1 MLQKNVKSA
10 IFGLKLKMR
19 EKLIFCPLFLGLDAE
34 TIIDLLNKVQHHLLR
49 FKKDQIIVYSGDE
62 VESQMVVLKGSVKGE
77 MVDFTGKTIKI
88 EDIASPRPLAPAFLF
103 GNRNS
108 FPVNIVANTDVE
120 MLLIPKPSFVQ
131 LMQMSETILENFLSI
146 ISNRAQFLTNK
157 IRFLSFQTIKGKIAH
172 YLLEAIKNKETDVI
186 FLNKSQS
193 ELAAYFGVAR
203 PSLSRA
209 LREMDYDGY
218 IEAKGK
224 QIRIVD
230 KQKLSELLK

>member
-1 MLQKNVKSA
+1 MRVKKT
-10 IFGLKLKMR
+10 IFDQNLNMF
-19 EKLIFCPLFLGLDAE
+19 EKLIFCPLFVGLDAE
-34 TIIDLLNKVQHHLLR
+34 TIIGLLNTVQHQILY
-49 FKKDQIIVYSGDE
+49 FKKNEMIAQSGDE
-62 VESQMVVLKGSVKGE
+62 ITSQMVVLKGSVKGE

-103 GNRNS
+103 GNRNT
-108 FPVNIVANTDVE
+108 FPVNIVANEEVK
-120 MLLIPKPSFVQ
+120 MLLIPKASFVH
-131 LMQMSETILENFLSI
+131 LMQMNESILENFLSL
-146 ISNRAQFLTNK
+146 ISNRAQFLSNK

-172 YLLEAIKNKETDVI
+172 YLLQAIKNKDTDVV
-186 FLNKSQS
+186 LLDKSQN

-209 LREMDYDGY
+209 IREMDNEGY

-224 QIRIVD
+224 QIKILD

>member
-1 MLQKNVKSA
+1 MLQKNVKNA
-10 IFGLKLKMR
+10 IFGLKLKML
-19 EKLIFCPLFLGLDAE
+19 EKLIFCPLFVGLDGD
-34 TIIDLLNKVQHHLLR
+34 TIIGLLNKVKHHIIY
-49 FKKDQIIVYSGDE
+49 FKKDEIIAFSGDE
-62 VESQMVVLKGSVKGE
+62 VKTQLVVLKGSVKGE

-120 MLLIPKPSFVQ
+120 ILLIPKTSFVQ
-131 LMQMSETILENFLSI
+131 LMQLNETILENFLSI
-146 ISNRAQFLTNK
+146 ISNRAQFLSNK

-172 YLLEAIKNKETDVI
+172 YLLEAMKNRETDAI
-186 FLNKSQS
+186 ILDKSQN

-218 IEAKGK
+218 IVAKGK

-230 KQKLSELLK
+230 KRKLSELLK

>member
-1 MLQKNVKSA
+1 MRVKKT
-10 IFGLKLKMR
+10 IFDQNLNMF
-19 EKLIFCPLFLGLDAE
+19 EKLIFCPLFVGLDAE
-34 TIIDLLNKVQHHLLR
+34 TIIGLLNTVQHQILY
-49 FKKDQIIVYSGDE
+49 FKKNEMIAQSGDE
-62 VESQMVVLKGSVKGE
+62 ITSQMVVLNGSVKGE

-103 GNRNS
+103 GNRNT
-108 FPVNIVANTDVE
+108 FPVNIVANEEVK
-120 MLLIPKPSFVQ
+120 MLLIPKASFVH
-131 LMQMSETILENFLSI
+131 LMQMNESILENFLSL
-146 ISNRAQFLTNK
+146 ISNRAQFLSNK

-172 YLLEAIKNKETDVI
+172 YFLEAMKNSESENMLLD
-186 FLNKSQS
+186 KSQS

-209 LREMDYDGY
+209 IREMDNEGY

-224 QIRIVD
+224 QIKILD

>member
-1 MLQKNVKSA
+1 MRVKKT
-10 IFGLKLKMR
+10 IFDQNLNMF
-19 EKLIFCPLFLGLDAE
+19 EKLIFCPLFVGLDAE
-34 TIIDLLNKVQHHLLR
+34 TIIGLLNTVQHQILY
-49 FKKDQIIVYSGDE
+49 FKKNEMIAQSGDE
-62 VESQMVVLKGSVKGE
+62 ITSQMVVLKGSVKGE

-103 GNRNS
+103 GNRNT
-108 FPVNIVANTDVE
+108 FPVNIVANEEVK
-120 MLLIPKPSFVQ
+120 MLLIPKASFVH
-131 LMQMSETILENFLSI
+131 LMQMNESILENFLSL
-146 ISNRAQFLTNK
+146 ISNRAQFLSNK

-172 YLLEAIKNKETDVI
+172 YFLEAMKNSESENMLLD
-186 FLNKSQS
+186 KSQS

-209 LREMDYDGY
+209 IREMDNEGY

-224 QIRIVD
+224 QIKILD

>member
-1 MLQKNVKSA
+1 MRVKKT
-10 IFGLKLKMR
+10 IFDQNLNMF
-19 EKLIFCPLFLGLDAE
+19 EKLIFCPLFVGLDAE
-34 TIIDLLNKVQHHLLR
+34 TIIGLLNTVQNQILY
-49 FKKDQIIVYSGDE
+49 FKKNEMIAQSGDE
-62 VESQMVVLKGSVKGE
+62 ITSQMVVLNGSVKGE

-103 GNRNS
+103 GNRNT
-108 FPVNIVANTDVE
+108 FPVNIVANEEVK
-120 MLLIPKPSFVQ
+120 MLLIPKASFVH
-131 LMQMSETILENFLSI
+131 LMQMNESILENFLSL
-146 ISNRAQFLTNK
+146 ISNRAQFLSNK

-172 YLLEAIKNKETDVI
+172 YFLEAMKNSESENILLD
-186 FLNKSQS
+186 KSQS

-209 LREMDYDGY
+209 IREMDNEGY

-224 QIRIVD
+224 QIKILD